1 MAGITTPLCLVRSAL
16 DGRGRRIGRS
26 GHCHYLGGIEEC
38 EVLRM
43 EGLAALT
50 MVSTARVVISARITE
65 RRSLGAV
72 VAVVLDNRFSCRLA
86 ERNVL
91 LVDEI
96 MKELRETLEIM
107 AYSSKRFA
115 QMLDTMSFQYAKK

>member
-1 MAGITTPLCLVRSAL
+1 MAGIITPLCLVRSAL
-16 DGRGRRIGRS
+16 GGRGRRIGRS

-50 MVSTARVVISARITE
+50 MVSMARVVISARITE
-65 RRSLGAV
+65 RRSSGAV
-72 VAVVLDNRFSCRLA
+72 VAVVLDNRFSCRLV

-91 LVDEI
+91 FID
-96 MKELRETLEIM
+96 ETLL
-107 AYSSKRFA
+107 R
-115 QMLDTMSFQYAKK
+115 LN